1 MELESRSDANV
12 VTDLEQNQIFQSTYK
27 ETRKIKSNKMHA
39 NGYLAWYPTRK
50 ELLSK
55 DYQRKL
61 QQEDALL
68 ELFGRL
74 QERLETQ
81 EVEREVERQEFR
93 RQLEEMNK
101 EREADR
107 VALRQ
112 ATLLLQAAQ
121 QQAVVQQVI

>member
-1 MELESRSDANV
+1 MELESRPDANV
-12 VTDLEQNQIFQSTYK
+12 VIDLEQNQIFQSIYK

-39 NGYLAWYPTRK
+39 NGYLARYPTRK

-61 QQEDALL
+61 QQEDAML
-68 ELFGRL
+68 ESFGRP
-74 QERLETQ
+74 QERLEAQ
-81 EVEREVERQEFR
+81 EEEREVERQEFR
-93 RQLEEMNK
+93 CLFEEMNK

-107 VALRQ
+107 AALRQ

-121 QQAVVQQVI
+121 QQAVVQ